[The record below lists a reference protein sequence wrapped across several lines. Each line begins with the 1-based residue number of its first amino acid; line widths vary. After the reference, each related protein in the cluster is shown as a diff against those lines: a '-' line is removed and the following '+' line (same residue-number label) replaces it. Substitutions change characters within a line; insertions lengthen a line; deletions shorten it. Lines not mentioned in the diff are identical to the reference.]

1 MTTQSAVPTIVVG
14 AGAVGLACAY
24 ALVTRGQRVTIIDR
38 DPVGDKASYGNACA
52 LAVTDCCPL
61 STPGV
66 WRSAPGWLL
75 DPLGPLSIRPSQMA
89 SLIPWFWHFLR
100 HGNSSQVELSAAAQY
115 QLNKRV
121 WQDFKPMLETIGYA
135 DRVQQKGMLKLFK
148 NRQSYEKSPLEWQ
161 IKQAQGFELELIE
174 KDQLRNMEPAVGDA
188 KQFAVFHPQWNIID
202 DPKQMLEAWRTW
214 LGAQGVEFLADEV
227 SSILTDDGKTVGV
240 RGQGR
245 DYASDKVI
253 VAAGAWSAKLSKSI
267 GEPCLLASERGYN
280 TTIAEPG
287 VKVNHMLMFA
297 EEQFV
302 ATPMGLGLRIGGAA
316 EFAGLEAA
324 PNYKRSKALL
334 TLAQRF
340 LPELGGG
347 EGDMWMGHRPSTPD
361 SLPVLGLSNRCQGL
375 AYAFGH
381 GHLGLT
387 QSVTSGELAAE
398 ALLSGNNDG
407 LEAYSIARF

>member
-1 MTTQSAVPTIVVG
+1 MATTPANTLVVG

-24 ALVTRGQRVTIIDR
+24 ALVKRGQKVRIIDR
-38 DPVGDKASYGNACA
+38 DAAGDKASFGNACA
-52 LAVTDCCPL
+52 LAVTDCSPL

-75 DPLGPLSIRPSQMA
+75 DPLGPLSIRVGQMPS
-89 SLIPWFWHFLR
+89 LVPWFWRFLR
-100 HGNSSQVELSAAAQY
+100 HGNMPQVQISAAAQY

-121 WQDFKPMLETIGYA
+121 WQDFEPMLNTIGYA
-135 DRVQQKGMLKLFK
+135 NRVQQKGMLKLFK
-148 NRQSYEKSPLEWQ
+148 DRQSFARSPLEWQ
-161 IKQAQGFELELIE
+161 IKQAQGFDVELIE
-174 KDQLRNMEPAVGDA
+174 RDQLKAMEPALGDA
-188 KQFAVFHPQWNIID
+188 KQFAVFHPQWLIVD
-202 DPKQMLEAWRTW
+202 DPKQLLAVWRDW
-214 LGAQGVEFLADEV
+214 LQAQGVEFVRDEV
-227 SSILTDDGKTVGV
+227 SAILQADGRVLGV
-240 RGQGR
+240 RGQNQ
-245 DYASDKVI
+245 DYVADKVL
-253 VAAGAWSAKLSKSI
+253 VAAGAWSAKLSKSA

-287 VKVNHMLMFA
+287 INVNHMLMFA

-324 PNYKRSKALL
+324 PNYQRSKALL

-340 LPELGGG
+340 LPNLSGG

-361 SLPVLGLSNRCQGL
+361 SLPVLGLSDRCQGL

-398 ALLSGNNDG
+398 ALLSGDNAG